1 MLQFRAV
8 TFSRILWFATLL
20 AGLWPARAAA
30 VPVFA
35 NGQGV
40 SCETCHT
47 TFPGMTRY
55 GMMVMMTNF
64 QILNR
69 HLQDQAL
76 PLAVRLYITSYLANH
91 SRSASTSVS
100 DLSLLSGGFMGK
112 NFTYYAEQHIIDSSQ
127 IGDTEQL
134 WLSWNGLLHGTNS
147 IQAGKFHTP
156 FPFMPAHAWTL
167 ADYLLAT
174 QTTGQNEWNPNDAR
188 WGFAF
193 NGMSNEFM
201 YNAAYLTGDGP
212 VGDAFDYNAQTQPR
226 TLDFNVS
233 YGGMS
238 QPWSVGLVGI
248 WGQAPLHDST
258 TNLFSG
264 QDPFSRQGLYFGYQ
278 TDAWHLQ
285 TMYYHGFD
293 AHPDT
298 DAFNIPLNGYFLEV
312 GRDFG
317 WRNHVVVRY
326 DVASSDTLNRQYLLD
341 YSHNIQP
348 NLALIGELL
357 VGPQQVPQIGFQVAY
372 AGPYDPGKRFVWNP
386 SGGADSIAK
395 GISVVPANANA
406 AAAAAPASP
415 APPANGVAQNASAD
429 ANEGARLVQ
438 ANGCTGCHG
447 AQWQGAIGPKLYGI
461 EHSMSPLEIAMRLKS
476 PTPPMP
482 NFGFTDAQIADIV
495 AYLSTLDGGGGAQAG
510 PVITFEPANPVK
522 QATIRVVFGGT
533 PPHRVTA
540 QPIMQMGAGK
550 MHTVEVTLQ
559 PLPSDPHSFSGT
571 LTFSMGG
578 PWIVIVNYDGATT
591 SVPIN
596 VGV

>member
-1 MLQFRAV
+1 MLRLRAV
-8 TFSRILWFATLL
+8 TFPGILCVAAL
-20 AGLWPARAAA
+20 AAGCWPARALA

-91 SRSASTSVS
+91 SQPGSIAVS
-100 DLSLLSGGFMGK
+100 DLSLLAAGFMGR
-112 NFTYYAEQHIIDSSQ
+112 NFTYYAEQHVIDDAQ

-174 QTTGQNEWNPNDAR
+174 QTTGQNDWNPNDAR

-212 VGDAFDYNAQTQPR
+212 TSEAFDYNSQTQPR
-226 TLDFNVS
+226 TVDLNVS

-238 QPWSVGLVGI
+238 EPWSVGLVGI
-248 WGQAPLHDST
+248 WGQAPLHDAA
-258 TNLFSG
+258 TNLFDG
-264 QDPFSRQGLYFGYQ
+264 QDPFSREGLYFGYQ

-293 AHPDT
+293 ARPDT
-298 DAFNIPLNGYFLEV
+298 DAFDIPLNGFFLEIE
-312 GRDFG
+312 RDFG

-326 DVASSDTLNRQYLLD
+326 DVASSDTLDQQYLID
-341 YSHNIQP
+341 VSHNVQP

-357 VGPQQVPQIGFQVAY
+357 VGPQHVPQIGFQIAY
-372 AGPYDPGKRFVWNP
+372 AGPYEMGKRFVWQP
-386 SGGADSIAK
+386 SGGTDSIAK
-395 GISVVPANANA
+395 GIAVVPAGANA
-406 AAAAAPASP
+406 APSPPPAPAGS
-415 APPANGVAQNASAD
+415 GAQSTGAD
-429 ANEGARLVQ
+429 ANDGARLVQ

-447 AQWQGAIGPKLYGI
+447 AQWQGGVGPVLFGI
-461 EHSMSPLEIAMRLKS
+461 EHRMSPLEIALHIKS
-476 PTPPMP
+476 PAAPMP
-482 NFGFTDAQIADIV
+482 NFGFTDAQVADIV
-495 AYLSTLDGGGGAQAG
+495 AYLSSLDGGGAQAG
-510 PVITFEPANPVK
+510 PVVTFDPSTPVK
-522 QATIRVVFGGT
+522 NATIRVVFAGT

-540 QPIMQMGAGK
+540 LPTMQMGAGK
-550 MHTVEVTLQ
+550 MQTQAVTLQ
-559 PLPSDPHSFSGT
+559 PSPSDPRTFAGT
-571 LTFSMGG
+571 IDFSMGG
-578 PWIVIVNYDGATT
+578 PWIVIIEYDGMTM
-591 SVPIN
+591 SVPLN
-596 VGV
+596 VGM